1 MDVTVADISNLIQ
14 LVREVCDRWDE
25 PRAWREYLL
34 HGACQLID
42 GNVGSMHAVEI
53 KENYHEV
60 QTLAVV
66 GLPSELA
73 AMIYSSTEEMVTG
86 LRRGGSDRE
95 RDADGG
101 KTFRCVRSQRLGH
114 CLADELVDLKTF
126 HASAMYIKFRKP
138 LDCDDQVVSVRAVD
152 IPQCA
157 EMIDVDRPHGAT
169 PFGPR
174 EVTLLKLLHDE
185 IAPLVGVRLATEAHL
200 SRDGLSRRLNDTLT
214 LLLDGCSE
222 KEVATQLGLGSR
234 TVHDY
239 VTMIYRHFA
248 VASRGAIGVLYPPPS
263 DASIIT
269 SSRSSAGAT
278 LFLPL
283 PSSQL
288 PFALLLQLGF
298 S

>member
-34 HGACQLID
+34 QGACQLID

-86 LRRGGSDRE
+86 CAVAEVTANAMPTAAKLF
-95 RDADGG
+95 DAYARNGWV
-101 KTFRCVRSQRLGH
+101 TASR
-114 CLADELVDLKTF
+114 DELVDLKTF

-138 LDCDDQVVSVRAVD
+138 LDCDDQIVSVRAVD

-248 VASRGAIGVLYPPPS
+248 VASCAELLAYFIRRRP
-263 DASIIT
+263 
-269 SSRSSAGAT
+269 T
-278 LFLPL
+278 LR
-283 PSSQL
+283 
-288 PFALLLQLGF
+288 
-298 S
+298 